1 MKPVEKLRPW
11 ILGLT
16 VAGVLGVTA
25 AILYQE
31 THSNNTSEVSVKP
44 APVAAVVALGRIAPE
59 GEIIKL
65 SVPNAQDSRVN
76 QILVKEGDFLTL
88 SQFKPGDS
96 WFNQLACLASFHLQ
110 DRGYSVPK
118 R

>member
-31 THSNNTSEVSVKP
+31 TRSNNTSEVPTKP

-65 SVPNAQDSRVN
+65 HQLSASERMARAVAMLEAVGLGNRVDYYPEN
-76 QILVKEGDFLTL
+76 L
-88 SQFKPGDS
+88 SG
-96 WFNQLACLASFHLQ
+96 
-110 DRGYSVPK
+110 G
-118 R
+118 